1 MTKWRVPSFD
11 GIAPFYA
18 SRWLLSD
25 NSHTR
30 FFGFNVSKVVTDF
43 SSNVDTSS
51 IGNADE
57 SFITTITALMASK
70 LKPNALAIGTSSW
83 PHPSRLMTSWMP
95 SMADVFLPL
104 RGNMCS

>member
-18 SRWLLSD
+18 SRLQISD

-30 FFGFNVSKVVTDF
+30 FFGFNVNKVVTDF

-57 SFITTITALMASK
+57 SFITTITALIKA
-70 LKPNALAIGTSSW
+70 
-83 PHPSRLMTSWMP
+83 
-95 SMADVFLPL
+95 
-104 RGNMCS
+104 